1 MLGTVIATIILC
13 LIVAFAL
20 GFAIAWLLRNNY
32 WSAKVRELEAS
43 LRTREFEITPTPE
56 EAADTAELLRLR
68 ERSAEQ
74 EQELGQLRSD
84 VRKSARPAPAVKK
97 SKPKKPARKPQ
108 RPVATKDDLKMIP
121 GIGPTL
127 ERMLNRNG
135 VRTYRQIASWK
146 DRDVQKFDQKLNFHG
161 RIRRDRWVTRARQEH
176 WKKYRKRLK

>member
-1 MLGTVIATIILC
+1 VQ
-13 LIVAFAL
+13 
-20 GFAIAWLLRNNY
+20 
-32 WSAKVRELEAS
+32 K
-43 LRTREFEITPTPE
+43 
-56 EAADTAELLRLR
+56 
-68 ERSAEQ
+68 
-74 EQELGQLRSD
+74 
-84 VRKSARPAPAVKK
+84 RKPR
-97 SKPKKPARKPQ
+97 KPAGKPQ